1 MISLLSF
8 IFKLISSTRN
18 YLYNNNFFIVKSIN
32 VPIISIGNLELG
44 GTGKTPTV
52 LYVAKFLLNN
62 NYNPGIVSRGYKR
75 SSSGQQLV
83 TDGKN
88 IFLTAD
94 EAGDEPFLLA
104 QNLKNIPIVV
114 NKNRFSASNYLKSK
128 FNVNVI
134 LLDDAF
140 QHRKIKRDID
150 LLLINT
156 NTPLKELTLFPSGVL
171 RENFYNYKRASALL
185 LCKKIKSNDESV
197 NDFYKKI
204 KFKNKFYCSFV
215 FDLYCTKTFSYL
227 DPKEIKE
234 NVFAFCGIGNPKS
247 FFKTLN
253 QLNIKLNILK
263 TFKDHQLYSKKIV
276 NNLID
281 TIKKNNIYYIITTE
295 KDYIKLPKFF
305 TTKFRIIIL
314 KLALDS
320 NVNFN
325 KYIIKK
331 LNSL

>member
-171 RENFYNYKRASALL
+171 RENFNNYKRASALL

-234 NVFAFCGIGNPKS
+234 NVFAF
-247 FFKTLN
+247 LWHW
-253 QLNIKLNILK
+253 Q
-263 TFKDHQLYSKKIV
+263 SKV
-276 NNLID
+276 FL
-281 TIKKNNIYYIITTE
+281 
-295 KDYIKLPKFF
+295 
-305 TTKFRIIIL
+305 
-314 KLALDS
+314 
-320 NVNFN
+320 
-325 KYIIKK
+325 
-331 LNSL
+331 